1 MGFRKDFY
9 GAVLQLPTSMK
20 EAGMHV
26 EKVSVLLTAVQEVR
40 ERSQEK

>member
-9 GAVLQLPTSMK
+9 GVVRLLPTSMK
-20 EAGMHV
+20 VDGMLMV
-26 EKVSVLLTAVQEVR
+26 KVSALLTAVQEVR